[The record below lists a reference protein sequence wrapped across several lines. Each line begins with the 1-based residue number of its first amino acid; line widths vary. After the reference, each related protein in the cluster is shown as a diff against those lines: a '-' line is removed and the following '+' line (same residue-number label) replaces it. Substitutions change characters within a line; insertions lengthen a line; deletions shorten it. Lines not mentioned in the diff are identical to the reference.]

1 MLIST
6 AGDDGLSNVKVYMFN
21 KLRNYF
27 IRNRY
32 SVSVFMLLN
41 IACAVC
47 IGLVGARV
55 AYSDRADHLGLI
67 WNLFL
72 AWIPFIL
79 AYFAHAVSWRRVSL
93 YFIIP
98 ALALLWLIF
107 FPNAPYML
115 TDLQDLARE
124 AGGAPLWYDVIIV
137 VWCSWTGT
145 LLGII
150 SLYLM
155 QDIIIR
161 TVSRAA
167 GWIFVF
173 AISGLSSFGMY
184 IGRFVRL
191 NSWDILQDP
200 AETAME
206 ILGIVVD
213 PSMRLAA
220 FILLYTIFFLFVFL
234 LLYSFGHMLRE
245 QTFRAQASPEQL
257 TGTQPSNVKK

>member
-1 MLIST
+1 
-6 AGDDGLSNVKVYMFN
+6 MFN
-21 KLRNYF
+21 KFRTSFLRNK
-27 IRNRY
+27 Y
-32 SVSVFMLLN
+32 SIAVFALLN
-41 IACAVC
+41 LACALC
-47 IGLVGARV
+47 IGLVAARV
-55 AYSDRADHLGLI
+55 AYSDSADHLGLI

-79 AYFAHAVSWRRVSL
+79 AYFAHAVSWRRISL
-93 YFIIP
+93 YLVIP
-98 ALALLWLIF
+98 VVALLWLIF

-115 TDLQDLARE
+115 TDLQDLTRKTTD
-124 AGGAPLWYDVIIV
+124 APLWYDVLIV
-137 VWCSWTGT
+137 VWCTWTGM
-145 LLGII
+145 LLGVI

-161 TVSRAA
+161 TVSHAA

-173 AISGLSSFGMY
+173 AIAGLSSFGMY

-220 FILLYTIFFLFVFL
+220 FTLLYTFFFLFVYL
-234 LLYSFGHMLRE
+234 LLYSFSHLLQE
-245 QTFRAQASPEQL
+245 QNFKSLDSPEPMESPQS
-257 TGTQPSNVKK
+257 TNAQHE